1 MNAAD
6 VIDRRG
12 DLAPP
17 VVATLQV
24 GEVLPQRRPVLVAKA
39 TAQPGGELLAVGP
52 GVGDENAR
60 RGRDCH
66 GELFNRVSRTLLAMA
81 GRGRTKRRRSG
92 AGSAELR

>member
-24 GEVLPQRRPVLVAKA
+24 GEVLPQR
-39 TAQPGGELLAVGP
+39 
-52 GVGDENAR
+52 
-60 RGRDCH
+60 
-66 GELFNRVSRTLLAMA
+66 
-81 GRGRTKRRRSG
+81 
-92 AGSAELR
+92 